1 MNRSHD
7 RKPPCRRTARRQRV
21 RPRLPGLISRKRVH
35 RAGTAALGRRQ
46 NDNRRQGGED
56 QQIADSQAGA
66 RLDPM
71 RAGWIQ
77 ALPPGLV
84 RHGTNLPHARGA
96 VIHDDLIG
104 PEGIQTRT
112 IKGAIVKTA

>member
-1 MNRSHD
+1 
-7 RKPPCRRTARRQRV
+7 
-21 RPRLPGLISRKRVH
+21 
-35 RAGTAALGRRQ
+35 
-46 NDNRRQGGED
+46 
-56 QQIADSQAGA
+56 
-66 RLDPM
+66 M